1 MGVLFWLDPRDRW
14 PMISVGRVSGT
25 VIVAVIGLAMGVL
38 FLHGRAPLFGPMR
51 APDATA
57 DPRAMAADRAL
68 LAKLDAAMASGA
80 WRSEGLTIG
89 VLARDL
95 ATPEHRLR
103 RLINLRLG
111 HRNFADF
118 VNGYRIAA
126 AKDRLADPAQA
137 ETTIAVIAFDLG
149 FGSLS
154 PFNRAFRATT
164 GATPTQ
170 WRAEALRGWL
180 AGDKAD

>member
-1 MGVLFWLDPRDRW
+1 
-14 PMISVGRVSGT
+14 
-25 VIVAVIGLAMGVL
+25 
-38 FLHGRAPLFGPMR
+38 
-51 APDATA
+51 
-57 DPRAMAADRAL
+57 
-68 LAKLDAAMASGA
+68 
-80 WRSEGLTIG
+80 

-95 ATPEHRLR
+95 GTPEHRLR

-118 VNGYRIAA
+118 VNGYRISA
-126 AKDRLADPAQA
+126 AKDRLANPADA

-164 GATPTQ
+164 GSTPTR
-170 WRAEALRGWL
+170 WRAEALQAWL
-180 AGDKAD
+180 AAKAD